1 MNKLENLELNKFC
14 KNQADTINLI
24 KKLFNLYD
32 THEISNED
40 LVFGLAD
47 IISING
53 DYIKDSDGN
62 LKNSVQTRLSTSISW
77 RIKMIMRKPKISITK
92 PEEKEKAA
100 EKAEPLFRIK
110 SVSGKYQNKFK
121 IVLSND
127 ATKLIKN
134 AYSIEHPDSDD
145 IPDIK
150 AYIESYLNIMM
161 NDASKTVEQNQIKVN
176 S

>member
-1 MNKLENLELNKFC
+1 MNKLENLELKKFC
-14 KNQADTINLI
+14 KNQADTIDLI

-40 LVFGLAD
+40 LVFGVAD
-47 IISING
+47 IISIDG

-62 LKNSVQTRLSTSISW
+62 LKNSVQTRLGTSISW
-77 RIKMIMRKPKISITK
+77 RIKMIMRKPKISIKK
-92 PEEKEKAA
+92 PEDKEKAV
-100 EKAEPLFRIK
+100 EKGEPLFRIK

-134 AYSIEHPDSDD
+134 AYSIEHPDSDE
-145 IPDIK
+145 IPD
-150 AYIESYLNIMM
+150 IESYLNIMM
-161 NDASKTVEQNQIKVN
+161 NDASKTVEQNETKVN

>member
-1 MNKLENLELNKFC
+1 MNKLENLELKKFC
-14 KNQADTINLI
+14 KNQADTIDLI

-40 LVFGLAD
+40 LVFGVAD
-47 IISING
+47 IISIDG

-62 LKNSVQTRLSTSISW
+62 LKNSVQTRLGTSISW
-77 RIKMIMRKPKISITK
+77 RIKMIMRKPKISIKK
-92 PEEKEKAA
+92 PEEKEKAV
-100 EKAEPLFRIK
+100 EKGEPLFRIK

-134 AYSIEHPDSDD
+134 AYSIEHPDSDE
-145 IPDIK
+145 IPD
-150 AYIESYLNIMM
+150 IESYLNIMM
-161 NDASKTVEQNQIKVN
+161 NDASKTVEQNETKVN

>member
-1 MNKLENLELNKFC
+1 M
-14 KNQADTINLI
+14 
-24 KKLFNLYD
+24 
-32 THEISNED
+32 
-40 LVFGLAD
+40 
-47 IISING
+47 
-53 DYIKDSDGN
+53 
-62 LKNSVQTRLSTSISW
+62 
-77 RIKMIMRKPKISITK
+77 
-92 PEEKEKAA
+92 
-100 EKAEPLFRIK
+100 AEPLFRIK

-134 AYSIEHPDSDD
+134 AYSIEYPDSDD

-161 NDASKTVEQNQIKVN
+161 NDASKTVEQNEIKVN